1 MISIK
6 DQKRRLDHHCLG
18 LGCFFDQI
26 QLEQWGS
33 ELGPAIY
40 AIPLCG
46 GTTAP
51 RQLLSFEE
59 RRKLSHIALTRRFDA
74 GAFLFRETEQA
85 TEIFNIVS
93 GVVKTTTTLADGRQ
107 STAAFFFNHDL
118 LGMFEAG
125 YYSQT
130 AEALTS
136 VTSYSFPIDALE
148 SLLRK
153 DPDLQFHFFSKVL
166 DELRVAQR
174 QALVLGR
181 FGATQ
186 RIALF
191 LDLLD
196 RHPEMH
202 QSGGPSISIPMD
214 RSDIADYVGLTVE
227 SVSRTLQRLHRA
239 CIIYLDGRHAFE
251 IRDRVAFD
259 RLIGGTVT
267 ADDQMLFPAL

>member
-1 MISIK
+1 M
-6 DQKRRLDHHCLG
+6 
-18 LGCFFDQI
+18 
-26 QLEQWGS
+26 
-33 ELGPAIY
+33 GPAIY

-46 GTTAP
+46 GMRAP
-51 RQLLSFEE
+51 RQLLSFKE
-59 RRKLSHIALTRRFDA
+59 RRKLSHISSTRRFDA
-74 GAFLFRETEQA
+74 GAFLFQETEQA

-125 YYSQT
+125 YYSHT

-136 VTSYSFPIDALE
+136 VTAYSFPIDALE
-148 SLLRK
+148 LLLRN

-181 FGATQ
+181 FGAAQ

-196 RHPEMH
+196 RHSEMH
-202 QSGGPSISIPMD
+202 RSGGPSISIPMD
-214 RSDIADYVGLTVE
+214 RADIADYVGLTVE

-239 CIIYLDGRHAFE
+239 GIIHLDGRHAFE
-251 IRDRVAFD
+251 IRDRVALD
-259 RLIGGTVT
+259 RLIGGVVT
-267 ADDQMLFPAL
+267 ADDQMLFPALQKKARARGGRRSDRTDRK